1 VKNLIDRLQNME
13 NFISL
18 GGVSEDKISEVETD
32 MGITFAGDYREYLK
46 KFGIATVDDHEFTGI
61 GKSQRLSVDKVTQK
75 ERSKNDLIPKNL
87 YVIEELGI
95 DGITIWQ
102 SGTGEIYQS
111 VSGEIPYVICKSFLE
126 YIESSNE

>member
-1 VKNLIDRLQNME
+1 ME
-13 NFISL
+13 NFMSL
-18 GGVSEDKISEVETD
+18 GGVSEDKISEVETN
-32 MGITFAGDYREYLK
+32 MELIFADDYKEYLK

-111 VSGEIPYVICKSFLE
+111 VSGEIPYVIYKSFLE
-126 YIESSNE
+126 YIEGI